1 MFEKAA
7 RRYERRYFFGMIY
20 RSGLGWLPLGYL
32 LGIGSWYLSV
42 ARDLFPLWV
51 MPAASLV
58 PSLAAMLA
66 VPFRMKGTLS
76 ALAWLDRETQGRQEL
91 QAAWENRNAA
101 TALAEL
107 VVRRGE
113 ALLQKSGPRP
123 PRPHPNPKTSIIA
136 VMLAAVLLAMAVIGG
151 DFFAPRV
158 PPLDQRGRE
167 LESWAQTWAEG
178 VDGLGRPES
187 RELADRMGSLG
198 RQMADGALGERQA
211 ERALRQLQEEIEER
225 RGDLVRESLAESL
238 VDDLNVDRETAE
250 MFRVRKKRL
259 PASALTELNRA
270 IDGASSLSE
279 MSREALDQLLSD
291 PDLRNRMGDGTPEL
305 TEKLTQALKDALD
318 PDDPRL
324 EKLEKAVERTRQ
336 ARGETPG
343 NDEASGGSS
352 GGSPEEKA
360 AENEGASGSDTEP
373 DRGAASDDSE
383 NSGRQGGGSGRGTEA
398 AADGE
403 GSGDSLRRSSSGETL
418 TLPSETDRSGSWR
431 TVIRAYSDEGSNG
444 TTPNEDLAAQ
454 WNREVESV
462 IRRED
467 IPPSTRDYVRDYFTA
482 LEAGPAES
490 KQEE

>member
-1 MFEKAA
+1 MMFERAA
-7 RRYERRYFFGMIY
+7 RRYKRRYFFGIIFS
-20 RSGLGWLPLGYL
+20 RGLGWLPLGFL
-32 LGIGSWYLSV
+32 LGAGSWYLSA

-51 MPAASLV
+51 MLPACLG
-58 PSLAAMLA
+58 PSIAAMFA
-66 VPFRMKGTLS
+66 VPFRTNGILV
-76 ALAWLDRETQGRQEL
+76 ALAWLDRETHGRQEL
-91 QAAWENRNAA
+91 QAAWENRNAE

-113 ALLQKSGPRP
+113 VLLQNSGNRP
-123 PRPHPNPKTSIIA
+123 PRPSPSPKSSLLA
-136 VMLAAVLLAMAVIGG
+136 VMLAAVLLALAAVGG

-178 VDGLGRPES
+178 ADGLGRPES

-198 RQMADGALGERQA
+198 RRMADGALGERQA
-211 ERALRQLQEEIEER
+211 ERALRELQEEIEER

-259 PASALTELNRA
+259 PASALAELNQA

-291 PDLRNRMGDGTPEL
+291 PDMRNRLGDGTPEL

-318 PDDPRL
+318 PNDPRL
-324 EKLEKAVERTRQ
+324 QELEKAAERTRQ

-343 NDEASGGSS
+343 NDDASGGSS
-352 GGSPEEKA
+352 GGSPEEKTG
-360 AENEGASGSDTEP
+360 EGDGGAGSA
-373 DRGAASDDSE
+373 RDDSD

-403 GSGDSLRRSSSGETL
+403 GSGDSLRRSPTKETL
-418 TLPSETDRSGSWR
+418 TLPSETDRTGSWR
-431 TVIRAYSDEGSNG
+431 TVIRAYGDEGGNG
-444 TTPNEDLAAQ
+444 TTPDEDLSAQ
-454 WNREVESV
+454 WDREVESV

-482 LEAGPAES
+482 LEAGPAAS
-490 KQEE
+490 NQEEQRE